1 MGTVHDILKNQG
13 KRGALEAE
21 HARGPE
27 AVQLSCEEA
36 HRTAVTL
43 ARFPASEVHRQV
55 AGSLDA
61 AAVAFACHP
70 WIDARGVDIIAALA
84 NHGRVAR
91 ASN

>member
-1 MGTVHDILKNQG
+1 MSQGKQMGTVHDILKNQG

-43 ARFPASEVHRQV
+43 ARFSGTRKCIGRSQ
-55 AGSLDA
+55 
-61 AAVAFACHP
+61 
-70 WIDARGVDIIAALA
+70 AALMLLPSRSPA
-84 NHGRVAR
+84 IRG
-91 ASN
+91 